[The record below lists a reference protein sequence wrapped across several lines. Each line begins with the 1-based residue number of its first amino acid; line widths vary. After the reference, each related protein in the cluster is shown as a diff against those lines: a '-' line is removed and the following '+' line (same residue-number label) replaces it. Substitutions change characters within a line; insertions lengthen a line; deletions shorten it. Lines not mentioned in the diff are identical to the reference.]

1 MGDVSRRSILRG
13 VTFAGAASLGGA
25 SGVGTYAYLTESER
39 FGSNSI
45 AGGSLELEIATR
57 TESGSTTSYNP
68 EQDGSF
74 PSTFVPES
82 TITVSFPAIDPS
94 QGRTSG
100 STTVAFRLCENPGR
114 VWLRVDNG
122 ESGTLADAM
131 DVTLTYASA
140 SGGAS
145 GQLYEGSLS
154 GLYDAYAEGDLL
166 GAGNC
171 RELGKIELTEDPAE
185 FVVEGTG
192 ESLPV
197 DAIPGTLTLDGPD
210 GPVDVEITGLHW
222 KDDGD
227 EVRGVD
233 LQADAFE
240 FCRVDV
246 KGGGGPDAGVVS
258 YRPGCAATAREVV
271 AGSTPAGRPSG
282 LSHFVV
288 FDCVGDNCVG
298 CEPAFLTLDWQLPNP
313 TSVAGESVSFD
324 LELFARQCRHTTPRN
339 PWQ

>member
-1 MGDVSRRSILRG
+1 MPDVSRRSILRG

-25 SGVGTYAYLTESER
+25 SGVGTYAYLTDGELFR
-39 FGSNSI
+39 SNAM
-45 AGGSLELEIATR
+45 AGGSLDLEIATR
-57 TESGSTTSYNP
+57 TESESTTSYTP

-82 TITVSFPAIDPS
+82 TITVAFPAIDPS
-94 QGRTSG
+94 QGQTSG
-100 STTVAFRLCENPGR
+100 STTVAFRVCENPGR
-114 VWLRVDNG
+114 VWLRLQDG

-131 DVTLTYASA
+131 EVTLTYAPA
-140 SGGAS
+140 AEEAGDT
-145 GQLYEGSLS
+145 LYEGSLS
-154 GLYDAYAEGDLL
+154 ELFDAYGEGSLL

-185 FVVEGTG
+185 FVAEGTG
-192 ESLPV
+192 ESLPI
-197 DAIPGTLTLDGPD
+197 DAVPGTLTLDGPD

-233 LQADAFE
+233 LRADAFE

-246 KGGGGPDAGVVS
+246 KGGGGPDAGVVT
-258 YRPGCAATAREVV
+258 YRPDCAATAKELVTE
-271 AGSTPAGRPSG
+271 SNPAGRPSG
-282 LSHFVV
+282 LSHFVI
-288 FDCVGDNCVG
+288 FECAGDSCVG
-298 CEPAFLTLDWQLPNP
+298 CEPACLTLDWRLPNP
-313 TSVAGESVSFD
+313 KPVAGESVSFD
-324 LELFARQCRHTTPRN
+324 LELFASQCRHTNPRN